1 MTSTVLA
8 AICLVK
14 SHSTVFVTT
23 TLGLL
28 PLVAAGASLAAG
40 LDVVGF
46 WVLGVVHP
54 VSSPKV
60 SSDDTSQLGYR
71 WGDVDEWRGLIFI
84 EVMLWG

>member
-28 PLVAAGASLAAG
+28 PLVVAAVVSPATGLGAV
-40 LDVVGF
+40 DF
-46 WVLGVVHP
+46 WGLGVLQP

-60 SSDDTSQLGYR
+60 SSDDTSQLGYSR
-71 WGDVDEWRGLIFI
+71 GDVDE
-84 EVMLWG
+84 

>member
-1 MTSTVLA
+1 MYTCGSLPALRRQTTSTVLA

-28 PLVAAGASLAAG
+28 PLVVVAGVPLATG
-40 LDVVGF
+40 LGAVGC

-60 SSDDTSQLGYR
+60 SNDDTSQLG
-71 WGDVDEWRGLIFI
+71 DE
-84 EVMLWG
+84 